1 MSEKDFMLEGKDE
14 YRIGVISDTHGIVRD
29 LLHNFLKGVDLIFH
43 AGDVCGED
51 VLDELSL
58 IAPVVAVRGNMDF
71 SDKYNPSLP
80 VFRYI
85 DIGGFRCSISHDLID
100 LKRCLQSN
108 RSDKLKNI
116 AIFGHTHIPVS
127 YREDDIYFI
136 NPGSCGPKRQG
147 KPVSYTILNL
157 VKGSLSI
164 EMHEF

>member
-1 MSEKDFMLEGKDE
+1 MSKKEFIGENKEE

-29 LLHNFLKGVDLIFH
+29 LLHDLLKGVDLILH

-58 IAPVVAVRGNMDF
+58 IAPVIAVRGNMDF
-71 SDKYNPSLP
+71 ADQYNPPLP

-85 DIGGFRCSISHDLID
+85 DLGEFRCSISHDLID

-108 RSDKLKNI
+108 RSDKLNNI

-127 YREDDIYFI
+127 YRENDIYFL

-147 KPVSYTILNL
+147 KPVSYSIINL
-157 VKGSLSI
+157 KKSSVNI
-164 EMHEF
+164 EMHEL